1 MIAKTGMRW
10 RTNGAELLFSPQF
23 VCFVLFLERAQHYC
37 DRGIHLKYANSWQRI
52 CLLVLDLPLGGR
64 SPTQLR
70 SLSAVCLQTPV
81 ILPHSTTLR
90 QSHFSPSHPRCVCLD
105 AVRTGWGQPVGG
117 GGDDD
122 KWWGSWKC
130 ITACRFIT
138 TVLKTFSTK
147 TVQDKII
154 SISAGEEAFSSIHS
168 LSWQLRDL
176 LRSFQLHS
184 IIWAQLELLIQCFII
199 SVTAIRMIL
208 ILLCKL
214 HFSQITAVFQLPE
227 EMCFYLVALK
237 QETVE
242 IMNTLENSSLF

>member
-1 MIAKTGMRW
+1 MQIADSAFACWCLTFPLEVAHRLNYAPYLQSVCKHLLSSHTPPPSANP
-10 RTNGAELLFSPQF
+10 TSAHLILGASVWMQ
-23 VCFVLFLERAQHYC
+23 
-37 DRGIHLKYANSWQRI
+37 
-52 CLLVLDLPLGGR
+52 LGRDGDSR
-64 SPTQLR
+64 S
-70 SLSAVCLQTPV
+70 
-81 ILPHSTTLR
+81 
-90 QSHFSPSHPRCVCLD
+90 
-105 AVRTGWGQPVGG
+105 GG
-117 GGDDD
+117 GGGDD